1 MRKIIGL
8 DLGVSSCGFAYVKE
22 AEVINEKSEIMHL
35 GVRVY
40 PLTVDEQNNF
50 EKGKSITTNAKRQE
64 KHSIRINL
72 QRYKLRREHL
82 VDCLKKAGFIDDDTI
97 LHESGN
103 RTTFETYRLR
113 AKAVTDEI
121 SLSELARVL
130 LMINK
135 KRGYKSNRKM
145 NNSEEG
151 SLVDGMEVAKYLCE
165 NDVTPGQYAYELLSN
180 GNKHLPDFYQSDY
193 KDEFEKIWNFQK
205 AFYPEILTDDF
216 KKAISGKNKTN
227 TSKMFFARYD
237 VQIAQIKEKDKRLQ
251 ALGWR
256 CAALTERLDIEQLA
270 YVVCDLN
277 GLINNSSNYLG
288 KISDRSKE
296 LYFQNLTV
304 GQYQMKMLDENPN
317 ASLKNMVFYRQD
329 YLDEF
334 ERIWETQAKY
344 HPELTRELKK
354 EICNM
359 IIFYQRPLK
368 SMKGL
373 VGICE
378 LERKQVEVEI
388 DGNKKIITVGSKV
401 CPKSSPMFQEFR
413 IWQRLNDIK
422 IKNLTT
428 SQEYFLNQDQKEL
441 LAKELEYKSRMTKQQ
456 MLKCLSL
463 KPKEYDMNFKEVNG
477 NETQAMLFDAYRK
490 IIECSGN
497 RIIDCSGNGEY
508 DFSKMSADE
517 IHALVKTVFDGLG
530 YNTGMLD
537 FDAQTADISQY
548 SMYRL
553 WHLLY
558 SYESDKS
565 AIGNETLV
573 RKIQKLFGFESDE
586 YAKIIAGITFKSEYG
601 NLSAKA
607 IKNILPFM
615 KEGNNYSTSCA
626 YAGYNHSVRSLT
638 KEEIASKQLKTHLEI
653 LPKNSLRNPVVEKGL
668 NQMINVVNYLIDEY
682 GQPDEIRVE
691 LARELKKSAK
701 EREDM
706 SDAISKSNDENNEYR
721 KILEEEFGIVH
732 VSKND
737 ILRYKLYLE
746 LKENGFRTLYS
757 NTYIPREKLFSRD
770 FDIEHIIPQA
780 RAFDDSF
787 SNKTLECR
795 SINLEKSDS
804 TAFDY
809 VTGKYGQDGAEAYRK
824 RVNDLYEAKQI
835 SKTKMT
841 KLLMTA
847 DDIPA
852 DFINRDLCDTQYIA
866 KKAKEILESVAPVVV
881 TTTGSVTERLREDWQ
896 LVDVMK
902 ELNWDK
908 YDKLGLTETY
918 DDKDGKPVCKIKDW
932 TKRNDHR
939 HHAMDALVIAFTKQS
954 FVQYLNNLNARSD
967 RSGVI
972 YGIEKKEMYR
982 DKHNKLR
989 FKPPFPLDEFR
1000 AEAKRHLQD
1009 ILVSVKSK
1017 NKVVTRGINKTK
1029 CAQGFNTRVQLTPRG
1044 QLHNETVYGKRK
1056 IYVSYEEK
1064 VGSSFTADKIATVA
1078 NKKQREALLE
1088 RLHAYGD
1095 DAKKAFGGKN
1105 SLDKNPLWLNEYHTE
1120 CVPLK
1125 VKCVGTET
1133 VYTVRV
1139 AVDKDLKVDNVMDPQ
1154 VKKILQQRL
1163 DEYGGNAKKA
1173 FSNLDEN
1180 PIWLNQEKGIKIK
1193 RVAVKAKVSNPE
1205 SIHMT
1210 KDKNGNDV
1218 PVDYVLTSNNHHAA
1232 FYVDKDGK
1240 IHDEVVTFK
1249 EAVNRAVNGKPVV
1262 YKDYNKDIGWKFLF
1276 SMMKNEYFVFPN
1288 ADGFN
1293 PKEIDLTD
1301 EKNYHLISPNLFRV
1315 QIISKNEYHKGIMR
1329 SYMFRHHLETTVNV
1343 DIKDVT
1349 YKQLSSLSFV
1359 KDIVK
1364 VRINHIGKIVVN

>member
-1 MRKIIGL
+1 
-8 DLGVSSCGFAYVKE
+8 
-22 AEVINEKSEIMHL
+22 
-35 GVRVY
+35 
-40 PLTVDEQNNF
+40 
-50 EKGKSITTNAKRQE
+50 
-64 KHSIRINL
+64 
-72 QRYKLRREHL
+72 
-82 VDCLKKAGFIDDDTI
+82 
-97 LHESGN
+97 
-103 RTTFETYRLR
+103 
-113 AKAVTDEI
+113 
-121 SLSELARVL
+121 
-130 LMINK
+130 
-135 KRGYKSNRKM
+135 
-145 NNSEEG
+145 
-151 SLVDGMEVAKYLCE
+151 
-165 NDVTPGQYAYELLSN
+165 
-180 GNKHLPDFYQSDY
+180 
-193 KDEFEKIWNFQK
+193 
-205 AFYPEILTDDF
+205 
-216 KKAISGKNKTN
+216 
-227 TSKMFFARYD
+227 
-237 VQIAQIKEKDKRLQ
+237 
-251 ALGWR
+251 
-256 CAALTERLDIEQLA
+256 
-270 YVVCDLN
+270 
-277 GLINNSSNYLG
+277 
-288 KISDRSKE
+288 
-296 LYFQNLTV
+296 
-304 GQYQMKMLDENPN
+304 
-317 ASLKNMVFYRQD
+317 
-329 YLDEF
+329 
-334 ERIWETQAKY
+334 
-344 HPELTRELKK
+344 
-354 EICNM
+354 
-359 IIFYQRPLK
+359 
-368 SMKGL
+368 
-373 VGICE
+373 
-378 LERKQVEVEI
+378 
-388 DGNKKIITVGSKV
+388 
-401 CPKSSPMFQEFR
+401 
-413 IWQRLNDIK
+413 
-422 IKNLTT
+422 
-428 SQEYFLNQDQKEL
+428 
-441 LAKELEYKSRMTKQQ
+441 
-456 MLKCLSL
+456 
-463 KPKEYDMNFKEVNG
+463 
-477 NETQAMLFDAYRK
+477 MLFDAYRK

-497 RIIDCSGNGEY
+497 GEY
-508 DFSKMSADE
+508 DFSKMTANE

-530 YNTGMLD
+530 YNTDMFD
-537 FDAQTADISQY
+537 FNAQTADISQD

-626 YAGYNHSVRSLT
+626 YAGYKHSVRSLT
-638 KEEIASKQLKTHLEI
+638 KEELASKQLKTHLDI

-701 EREDM
+701 EREEM
-706 SDAISKSNDENNEYR
+706 SEANSKTNNENKEYK
-721 KILEEEFGIVH
+721 KILEDEFGLAH

-737 ILRYKLYLE
+737 IDRYKLYLE

-757 NTYIPREKLFSRD
+757 DTYIDSKELFKGEESK
-770 FDIEHIIPQA
+770 FQIEHIIPKA
-780 RAFDDSF
+780 RIFDNSF
-787 SNKTLECR
+787 SNKTLEIR
-795 SINLEKSDS
+795 SANQEKGDS

-809 VTGKYGQDGAEAYRK
+809 VTGKYGQDGAEAYKK

-835 SKTKMT
+835 TKTKMT

-847 DDIPA
+847 EDIPA

-918 DDKDGKPVCKIKDW
+918 NDKNGNLVCKIKDW

-967 RSGVI
+967 RSGSI

-982 DKHNKLR
+982 DKNGKLR

-1000 AEAKRHLQD
+1000 ADAKRHLQD

-1017 NKVVTRGINKTK
+1017 NKVVTRSINKTK

-1044 QLHNETVYGKRK
+1044 QLHNATVYGKRQMH
-1056 IYVSYEEK
+1056 VSYEEK

-1088 RLHAYGD
+1088 RLRAYD
-1095 DAKKAFGGKN
+1095 NDAKKAFTGKN
-1105 SLDKNPLWLNEYHTE
+1105 SLDKNPVWLNEYHTE

-1125 VKCVGTET
+1125 VKCAGFET
-1133 VYTVRV
+1133 VYVGRIEI
-1139 AVDKDLKVDNVMDPQ
+1139 DKDLKVDNVMDPQ

-1193 RVAVKAKVSNPE
+1193 RVAVKANVSNPE

-1210 KDKNGNDV
+1210 KDKDGNDV
-1218 PVDYVLTSNNHHAA
+1218 PVDYVQTSNNHHAA
-1232 FYVDKDGK
+1232 FYVDNDGK

-1262 YKDYNKDIGWKFLF
+1262 DKDYNKDIGWKFLF

-1315 QIISKNEYHKGIMR
+1315 QIISKNEYPTGVMR
-1329 SYMFRHHLETTVNV
+1329 SYKFRHHLETTVNV
-1343 DIKDVT
+1343 DLKDVT
-1349 YKQLSSLSFV
+1349 YKNMRTLSFI

-1364 VRINHIGKIVVN
+1364 VRINHIGNVLYC